1 MLRLVIGNKNYS
13 SWSLRAWL
21 ALRQVGID
29 FEEIQIPL
37 GQPDSLELK
46 LRHSPAGKVP
56 VLIDG
61 DTRVW
66 ESLAILDHLAERF
79 PDAALW
85 PADGDARALAR
96 SVSAEMHAGFD
107 PLRSHMFMNCRS
119 RFPGKG
125 REPGVMEDVER
136 IREIWRDCRARHG
149 RGGELLF
156 GDFTIPDAMFAPVV
170 LRFET
175 YAVELDATCRAY
187 ADAILRLPA
196 MAEWLEAAEREPWTI
211 PQYEY

>member
-1 MLRLVIGNKNYS
+1 
-13 SWSLRAWL
+13 
-21 ALRQVGID
+21 
-29 FEEIQIPL
+29 
-37 GQPDSLELK
+37 
-46 LRHSPAGKVP
+46 
-56 VLIDG
+56 
-61 DTRVW
+61 
-66 ESLAILDHLAERF
+66 
-79 PDAALW
+79 
-85 PADGDARALAR
+85 
-96 SVSAEMHAGFD
+96 
-107 PLRSHMFMNCRS
+107 
-119 RFPGKG
+119 
-125 REPGVMEDVER
+125 MEDVER